1 MSRLLPVAPVAR
13 GIAAVGAVAAS
24 PAGALR
30 GRDTRRA
37 RLRPRDG
44 AGAAAAARA
53 RRSAA
58 LAASRMARAGVAACR
73 HRAVGRARATRP
85 AFRMGPVSGTR
96 EFQPRDGAAVRPHAR
111 RRPGAALHAL
121 CNDDPRRGHAGRRAL
136 HPAIT
141 LAWTLFF
148 VAIAAVSTLLFA
160 TAPIVT
166 WSTFA
171 NYLSLPL
178 VAVMFAA
185 EHACRRFALPHEPRP
200 RMVDAVRAYRATTH
214 ASQPSR

>member
-13 GIAAVGAVAAS
+13 GIAAVGAVAAYQ
-24 PAGALR
+24 AGAHYAAA
-30 GRDTRRA
+30 T
-37 RLRPRDG
+37 PG
-44 AGAAAAARA
+44 AHGFGLAMALVPPLLALGAALRSPHRA
-53 RRSAA
+53 WLVPAW
-58 LAASRMARAGVAACR
+58 LLCR
-73 HRAVGRARATRP
+73 HRAVGRACHSPGISNGACIWNTRVSTSRWRCCSAARSPPVPPLCTRFATMIHGAVTP
-85 AFRMGPVSGTR
+85 AVARYTR
-96 EFQPRDGAAVRPHAR
+96 Q
-111 RRPGAALHAL
+111 
-121 CNDDPRRGHAGRRAL
+121 
-136 HPAIT
+136 IT

>member
-1 MSRLLPVAPVAR
+1 MNRLLPVAR
-13 GIAAVGAVAAS
+13 GIAAVGAVAAYQ
-24 PAGALR
+24 AGAHYAAATPGAHGFGLAMALVPPLLLAL
-30 GRDTRRA
+30 GAALSSPDRA
-37 RLRPRDG
+37 WLVP
-44 AGAAAAARA
+44 AWPLAAAALWAARVPLA
-53 RRSAA
+53 RHFEWGLYLEHASFNLAMAVLFGRT
-58 LAASRMARAGVAACR
+58 LAAGQVPLCTRFATMIHGAITPAVARY
-73 HRAVGRARATRP
+73 TR
-85 AFRMGPVSGTR
+85 
-96 EFQPRDGAAVRPHAR
+96 Q
-111 RRPGAALHAL
+111 
-121 CNDDPRRGHAGRRAL
+121 
-136 HPAIT
+136 IT

-148 VAIAAVSTLLFA
+148 VATAAVSTLLFA
-160 TAPIVT
+160 AAPIVT

>member
-1 MSRLLPVAPVAR
+1 MSRLLSIAR
-13 GIAAVGAVAAS
+13 CVAAVGAVAAYQ
-24 PAGALR
+24 AGAHYAAATPGAHGFGLAMALVPPLLLALGAALR
-30 GRDTRRA
+30 SPRRA
-37 RLRPRDG
+37 WFVPAWLL
-44 AGAAAAARA
+44 AAAALWAARA
-53 RRSAA
+53 PLAQHFEWGLYLEHASFNVAMALLFGRT
-58 LAASRMARAGVAACR
+58 LAAGEVPLCTRFATMVHGHGAVTPAIARY
-73 HRAVGRARATRP
+73 TR
-85 AFRMGPVSGTR
+85 
-96 EFQPRDGAAVRPHAR
+96 Q
-111 RRPGAALHAL
+111 
-121 CNDDPRRGHAGRRAL
+121 
-136 HPAIT
+136 IT

-200 RMVDAVRAYRATTH
+200 RMIEAVRAYRATTH
-214 ASQPSR
+214 ASQASR

>member
-1 MSRLLPVAPVAR
+1 PGAHGLGLAMALVPPLLLAL
-13 GIAAVGAVAAS
+13 GA
-24 PAGALR
+24 ALR
-30 GRDTRRA
+30 SPHRIGFVSA
-37 RLRPRDG
+37 WLL
-44 AGAAAAARA
+44 AAAALWAARVPLA
-53 RRSAA
+53 RHFEWGLYLEHASFNLAMALLFGRT
-58 LAASRMARAGVAACR
+58 LAAGKVPLCTHFATMIHGAITPAVA
-73 HRAVGRARATRP
+73 HYTR
-85 AFRMGPVSGTR
+85 
-96 EFQPRDGAAVRPHAR
+96 Q
-111 RRPGAALHAL
+111 
-121 CNDDPRRGHAGRRAL
+121 
-136 HPAIT
+136 IT

-214 ASQPSR
+214 ASQASR